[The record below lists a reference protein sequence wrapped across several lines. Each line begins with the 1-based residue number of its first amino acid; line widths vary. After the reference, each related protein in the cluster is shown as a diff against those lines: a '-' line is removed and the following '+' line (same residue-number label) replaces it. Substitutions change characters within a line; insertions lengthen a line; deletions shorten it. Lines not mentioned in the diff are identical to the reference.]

1 MSVSE
6 PATGRRRREGP
17 TPPHSEAPYLEAL
30 RDFAERRP
38 GRFHVPGHKG
48 GEAADA
54 ELVAVF
60 GERALALDIPAL
72 TPGIDQGS
80 EPTPFQQAQLMA
92 AEAWAARRS
101 WFLINGASQGNHV
114 ALLALAHS
122 GRELVVQRNVHS
134 STIDALILSGLRP
147 AFVAPEID
155 PELGIANCTT
165 PEALDRALA
174 ETPGAVGAT
183 VVSPTYFGAVA
194 DVEGL
199 AEVAHGRGAALIVDE
214 AWGAHFPFHPDLPA
228 PALSLGADLVVSS
241 THKVVGSVT
250 QSAIVHLGDGDLVDE
265 EVVDRCVTLLE
276 STSPS
281 SLLSG
286 SLDAARRLAAV
297 HGEELLTRTLGGLRE
312 LRDQVRAVPG
322 LDVLDERLVGAPG
335 VHAYDPLRVVID
347 IRGTGTTGYELARR
361 VRESHDIFL
370 ELAGENVIVAVFG
383 MAEDVAA
390 AGARLVA
397 ALEDAVG
404 SLPEPGDRRREAFA
418 PPPPWGELV
427 MTPRDAFL
435 GPQEVVPAADAVG
448 RIAAE
453 SLAAYPPGIPNVLPG
468 ERLTAETLD
477 YVRQALEHGGSLRGA
492 SDRELRTIRAVV
504 DS

>member
-17 TPPHSEAPYLEAL
+17 TPPQSEAPYLEAL
-30 RDFAERRP
+30 RAFAERRP
-38 GRFHVPGHKG
+38 GRFQVPGHKG
-48 GEAADA
+48 GQAADA
-54 ELVAVF
+54 ELVDVL
-60 GERALALDIPAL
+60 GKRALALDIPAL
-72 TPGIDQGS
+72 TPGIDQGP

-92 AEAWAARRS
+92 AEAWGARRS
-101 WFLINGASQGNHV
+101 WFLVNGASQGNHV

-122 GRELVVQRNVHS
+122 GRELVVQRNAHS
-134 STIDALILSGLRP
+134 STVDALVVSGMRP
-147 AFVAPEID
+147 TFVAPEID

-174 ETPGAVGAT
+174 GTPDAVGAT

-199 AEVAHGRGAALIVDE
+199 AEVAHARGVALIVDE

-228 PALSLGADLVVSS
+228 SALSLGADLVVSS

-250 QSAIVHLGDGDLVDE
+250 QSAIVHLGNGDLVDE

-286 SLDAARRLAAV
+286 SLDAARRLATMR
-297 HGEELLTRTLGGLRE
+297 GEELLARTLEGLRD
-312 LRDQVRAVPG
+312 LRTAVREVPG

-335 VHAYDPLRVVID
+335 VHGYDPLRVVID
-347 IRGTGTTGYELARR
+347 VRGTGGTGYQLARR
-361 VRESHDIFL
+361 VRERDDLFL

-390 AGARLVA
+390 TGARLVA
-397 ALEDAVG
+397 ALREELDA
-404 SLPEPGDRRREAFA
+404 LREPDGRTREVLA

-435 GPQEVVPAADAVG
+435 GPQEVVLAADAVG

-468 ERLTAETLD
+468 ERLTADTLD

-504 DS
+504 ES